1 MNELFAAFSLTPA
14 VDFFVKGGIFMVFLL
29 LLSIIAFTVII
40 LRGSALRERSV
51 IPPSL
56 VKEIQRLEPGD
67 NLDNLQKL
75 INANPSALGRI
86 LAMLLRQLTWPRTEA
101 VEAVQTQARHE
112 VARLES
118 GLVLLEMSTGVAP
131 LFGLLGTLSGLVGI
145 FANIGGGGD
154 PIAIAS
160 GIAEALNTTI
170 VGLAVAAPSL
180 IALNYFQRKIEV
192 MSVEMESLVGDLIAK
207 CYPQGAAP
215 TILTI
220 DKK

>member
-1 MNELFAAFSLTPA
+1 MHDTFLAFSLAPA
-14 VDFFVKGGIFMVFLL
+14 VDFFLKGGVFMIFLL
-29 LLSIIAFTVII
+29 ILSVLSLTVIL
-40 LRGSALRERSV
+40 LRGSALREKAV
-51 IPPSL
+51 MPAALINE
-56 VKEIQRLEPGD
+56 VQRLEPGD

-75 INANPSALGRI
+75 IAAHPSALGRI
-86 LAMLLRQLTWPRTEA
+86 LAMLLRQLTWPRAEA

-112 VARLES
+112 VARLET

-154 PIAIAS
+154 PVGIAR

-180 IALNYFQRKIEV
+180 IALNYYQRKIEV
-192 MSVEMESLVGDLIAK
+192 MSVEMESLVGDLLAK

-215 TILTI
+215 TILTL